1 MIRRPRPVVASA
13 VLAAAMITGI
23 PGAAEAGFVYHGR
36 DEPKAAAADDGP
48 ETRAKCGFAS
58 RPQDLPPPSL
68 RTAHEGTPL
77 PDARHSFWLNCGES
91 LVAALAR
98 WGARHGVMVTQ
109 PAGGTD
115 WRVVTPYRFR
125 AASFAGALAELRT
138 RLAHLDP
145 RPVLRF
151 DTRNRV
157 LLVLGEDRQ

>member
-1 MIRRPRPVVASA
+1 MIRRAIPTVACA
-13 VLAAAMITGI
+13 VLAAAMITAA
-23 PGAAEAGFVYHGR
+23 PGAAGAGFVYHGR
-36 DEPKAAAADDGP
+36 AEPRAAAPGDNPGVSS
-48 ETRAKCGFAS
+48 ECGFVS
-58 RPQDLPPPSL
+58 RPQDPPPVPH
-68 RTAHEGTPL
+68 RDAPL

-98 WGARHGVMVTQ
+98 WGAGHGVMVTQ

-125 AASFAGALAELRT
+125 AASFAGALAELAG
-138 RLAHLDP
+138 RLDHLHP

-151 DTRNRV
+151 DARNRV

>member
-1 MIRRPRPVVASA
+1 MIRRPRPTTACA
-13 VLAAAMITGI
+13 ILAAAMVAAA
-23 PGAAEAGFVYHGR
+23 PGAAGAGFVYQGR
-36 DEPKAAAADDGP
+36 DETVAATPGGP
-48 ETRAKCGFAS
+48 PGARSECGFAS
-58 RPQDLPPPSL
+58 RPKDSPPVPN
-68 RTAHEGTPL
+68 RDGPP

-98 WGARHGVMVTQ
+98 WGAGHGVMVTQ

-125 AASFAGALAELRT
+125 SASFAGALAELAS
-138 RLAHLDP
+138 RLTHLDP

-151 DTRNRV
+151 DVRNRV

>member
-1 MIRRPRPVVASA
+1 MIRRPRPTIACVI
-13 VLAAAMITGI
+13 LAAAMMTAA
-23 PGAAEAGFVYHGR
+23 PGAAGAGFVYQGR
-36 DEPKAAAADDGP
+36 VESEAKAPGDDPGA
-48 ETRAKCGFAS
+48 RSACGFAS
-58 RPQDLPPPSL
+58 RPQDPPAVPH
-68 RTAHEGTPL
+68 RDGPP

-98 WGARHGVMVTQ
+98 WGAGHGVMVTQ

-125 AASFAGALAELRT
+125 SASFAGALAELAG

-151 DTRNRV
+151 DARNRV